1 MRKKLYFV
9 LALLAYCAIGAIVK
23 YDLSTIQA
31 LALSGC
37 LVGAMAG
44 KASRA

>member
-9 LALLAYCAIGAIVK
+9 LALLAYCVIGAIVK

>member
-9 LALLAYCAIGAIVK
+9 LALLAYCAIGAVVK
-23 YDLSTIQA
+23 YDLSAIQV

-37 LVGAMAG
+37 VIGAMAG
-44 KASRA
+44 KASRS